1 MMTIA
6 QPGQPDTDLREI
18 QDRRY
23 RLRHLGRAETVIL
36 RDSDVMRIGLRV
48 GLQTVSAAALGISS
62 PIPLRVGEQIKVRLR
77 NEVQRFLTEM
87 RGAVRRVET
96 AENGRYL
103 VGIELF
109 ARLMP
114 LDVMMLRRVGIND
127 VTYSGKIWV

>member
-77 NEVQRFLTEM
+77 NEVQRFLAEM
-87 RGAVRRVET
+87 RGAVRRVEA
-96 AENGRYL
+96 AENGRYFIA
-103 VGIELF
+103 IELF
-109 ARLMP
+109 SRLMP
-114 LDVMMLRRVGIND
+114 LDVMMFRRVGIDD
-127 VTYSGKIWV
+127 VSYTGKIWV

>member
-6 QPGQPDTDLREI
+6 QPGQPDTDLRQI
-18 QDRRY
+18 QERRY

-62 PIPLRVGEQIKVRLR
+62 QVPLKVGEQIKVRLR

-87 RGAVRRVET
+87 RGAVRRVEAVET
-96 AENGRYL
+96 GRYFIA
-103 VGIELF
+103 IELF
-109 ARLMP
+109 SRLMP
-114 LDVMMLRRVGIND
+114 LDVMMLRRVGIDD
-127 VTYSGKIWV
+127 VVCTGKIWV